1 MITTINSSL
10 KLNLKKLILNQAI
23 TTLKRNKRNKI
34 NKINKINKVN
44 KKANLNPN
52 KTNNRLFNQTNLAT
66 A

>member
-23 TTLKRNKRNKI
+23 TTLKRNKRNKR
-34 NKINKINKVN
+34 NKINKINK
-44 KKANLNPN
+44 KANLNLN
-52 KTNNRLFNQTNLAT
+52 KINNRLFNQTNLAT